1 MPPSATN
8 IYLHLLI
15 VWQAGR
21 QACHHL
27 TRSRSCWGG
36 GHARISTLSRCD
48 EFNAIKHLDSTP
60 HAATFY
66 HCIDDKISMASLTYT
81 TTVAAAGA
89 DDHENRLLLRPSLPP
104 QPEPDNEAAVALVAI
119 STLGRDVG
127 IEEIEK
133 LVSVVIQS
141 DECRQHLVPL
151 IMHLRNHSKSVFG
164 KSADGKA
171 GAGEKIVAERLLIAL
186 YHVDPPSAIATV
198 GLMSSYGSYKS
209 LANLLALTD
218 VLNGETEAHDYQP
231 LQEVI
236 YEIFSVQL
244 KRDLVEAAHGR
255 AVSNASKYAPHE
267 NRGKKG
273 RAGSRGKHHDEIAKR
288 VLDVKD
294 HQIASDSG
302 KAWLRTRYRK
312 DVLTPLNIANGHI
325 AEIHLSSGQVDELK
339 VEKICAGTLSKK
351 RKAFLNLDKDG
362 GERYDSEPRRA
373 LRQRILDATKANP
386 EKLAAPTDLATFAD
400 QLMGMEAASTDAGEK
415 ELLEALYG
423 QLVAKLKLTFRKKAS
438 KAEALVSA
446 LNSDDISNP
455 EEHKDLLAELQ
466 SKLGPNLGKL
476 IVAIDCTIS
485 QSRTH
490 TVSAL
495 MALLLADVERALKH
509 EGGDESAPG
518 EEIHLVLFSNT
529 AISVVIPSMETGS
542 AGHRL
547 QQLVELARARPRSM
561 DGAFG
566 AAPGNA
572 ASTSS
577 FGAALELI
585 DRIDKDRDIVFCSD
599 FSKQEDFA
607 AAISEWQNVEG
618 NDKRTLSCW
627 RLLKQ
632 QRKRSRVPNFNVENP
647 RLDLCIVF
655 DTTGSMGRWINHAQ
669 NQIVGLL
676 NTLSENTG
684 MPVRASVVSY
694 KDFGDDR
701 HLEIHEWVSTQDPAA
716 LQRLRDFIASLEASG
731 GADEPE
737 DVAGGLEAA
746 ERLLRDSDGALKTV
760 LLIADAP
767 AHGFY
772 EGDYMTD
779 DHVVHAGVNQRE
791 RTLAALKRLC
801 IVGEAEIMFAECGG
815 GHNDD
820 MVQSFDS
827 VLASA
832 GTFVDRFAVSNTN
845 AAVFGEKIQTCL
857 ESFVAHALVP
867 PSTLGVD
874 LFAGADVGIP
884 GEIACARFADALAKL
899 TSNKEHTETPSAY
912 DLLVA
917 KLDSEVYDL
926 VRTSLDATATGYF
939 SSYRFNSPLS
949 DKAIDA
955 LIQSGLQLRD
965 IQSAGYPRAICDQFE
980 FRVKRLLA
988 QR

>member
-1 MPPSATN
+1 
-8 IYLHLLI
+8 
-15 VWQAGR
+15 
-21 QACHHL
+21 
-27 TRSRSCWGG
+27 
-36 GHARISTLSRCD
+36 
-48 EFNAIKHLDSTP
+48 
-60 HAATFY
+60 
-66 HCIDDKISMASLTYT
+66 MASLTYVE
-81 TTVAAAGA
+81 VAAAGA
-89 DDHENRLLLRPSLPP
+89 DDPENRLLLRPSLPP
-104 QPEPDNEAAVALVAI
+104 QPEPENEAAEALVAI

-171 GAGEKIVAERLLIAL
+171 GAGEKIVAERLFIAL
-186 YHVDPPSAIATV
+186 YHVDPPAAFATV

-218 VLNGETEAHDYQP
+218 VLQGETEAHDYQP
-231 LQEVI
+231 LQEAI
-236 YEIFSVQL
+236 YEIFGVQL
-244 KRDLVEAAHGR
+244 KRDLVEAAEGR
-255 AVSNASKYAPHE
+255 PVSNASKYAPHE
-267 NRGKKG
+267 NRGQKG
-273 RAGSRGKHHDEIAKR
+273 RATSSLPPRKHHDEIAKR

-312 DVLTPLNIANGHI
+312 DVLTPLNKANGHI
-325 AEIHLSSGQVDELK
+325 AEIHLSSGQVEELK

-386 EKLAAPTDLATFAD
+386 EKLAAPTDLGTFAD
-400 QLMGMEAASTDAGEK
+400 QLMLMEDASTDSGEK

-423 QLVAKLKLTFRKKAS
+423 QLVSKLKLTFRKKAS

-446 LNSDDISNP
+446 LNSDDSP
-455 EEHKDLLAELQ
+455 KLQEHKDLLAELQ
-466 SKLGPNLGKL
+466 LKIGPNLGKL

-509 EGGDESAPG
+509 EGGDERASA

-529 AISVVIPSMETGS
+529 AISVVIPAMETGS

-547 QQLVELARARPRSM
+547 RQLVELARARPRSM

-607 AAISEWQNVEG
+607 AAINEWRNVEG

-632 QRKRSRVPNFNVENP
+632 QRKRSRVPNFNAENP
-647 RLDLCIVF
+647 RLDLCILF

-669 NQIVGLL
+669 NQIVSLL

-716 LQRLRDFIASLEASG
+716 LQRLRDFISSLEASG

-746 ERLLRDSDGALKTV
+746 ERLLGGSDGALKTV

-772 EGDYMTD
+772 EGMYMQD

-801 IVGEAEIMFAECGG
+801 IVGEAEFMFAECGG

-832 GTFVDRFAVSNTN
+832 GTFVDRFAVANTD
-845 AAVFGEKIQTCL
+845 AAVFREKIQTCL

-899 TSNKEHTETPSAY
+899 TSNEEHTETPSAY
-912 DLLVA
+912 ELLIA

-926 VRTSLDATATGYF
+926 VRTSLDSTATGYF
-939 SSYRFNSPLS
+939 SSYRFKSPLS
-949 DKAIDA
+949 DKAIDT
-955 LIQSGLQLRD
+955 LIQSGLQLSD

-980 FRVKRLLA
+980 YRVKRLLA
-988 QR
+988 QH